1 MTYLLWILYF
11 TVNMYSYI
19 ITKQYYWQ
27 DQFGWIMWN
36 VLVMNQLCLIV
47 QLMVVMIVH
56 TVIML
61 ESFVLVSSV
70 RYEQYNMW
78 TSPLDQHDHLADIR
92 LRLVNGTVPNEGRV
106 EIFYDNS
113 WGTICDTYW
122 SYNAAK
128 VVCRQL
134 GYDPSQG
141 VKAYTSSYFG
151 PGTGKIINILTN
163 IYWVFFIN
171 RTCISW

>member
-1 MTYLLWILYF
+1 
-11 TVNMYSYI
+11 
-19 ITKQYYWQ
+19 
-27 DQFGWIMWN
+27 
-36 VLVMNQLCLIV
+36 
-47 QLMVVMIVH
+47 MVVMTVH

-92 LRLVNGTVPNEGRV
+92 LRLVNGNVSNEGRV
-106 EIFYDNS
+106 EIFYNNS
-113 WGTICDTYW
+113 WGTICDNYW
-122 SYNAAK
+122 SYNDAK

-141 VKAYTSSYFG
+141 VKAYTSSHFD
-151 PGTGKIINILTN
+151 PGTGKIINILSNTC
-163 IYWVFFIN
+163 WVFFIN